1 MQILI
6 FCLLLL
12 AMAFVPGAAGAAPRL
27 QIDQPVY
34 DLGEV
39 FEDQSL
45 EHTFVLKN
53 AGDQPLVIDKIE
65 LDCAC
70 SLVEFDH
77 TIPPGGSGKVTFRIV
92 PYAVIHKFCK
102 KGEIFT
108 NDPQQRSVVI
118 QLCGFAKPFI
128 EIQPSHIIRFT
139 GNPQSELTAKVRLVN
154 HQATPLTIKGTKTD
168 LGDRIAVTV
177 NTIEPGKV
185 FELIVSNKVKNP
197 EVYKGK
203 IEVLTSSDKR
213 PRLIFRVFADL
224 TPSSV
229 GAP

>member
-1 MQILI
+1 MRQLM
-6 FCLLLL
+6 FCLAALLL
-12 AMAFVPGAAGAAPRL
+12 GLATPAAAAPRL
-27 QIDQPVY
+27 VVEQPVY

-39 FEDQSL
+39 FEDQNL
-45 EHTFVLKN
+45 EHTFTLRN
-53 AGDQPLVIDKIE
+53 AGDQPLVIEKIE

-77 TIPPGGSGKVTFRIV
+77 TIPPGGQGRVTFRIV

-108 NDPQQRSVVI
+108 NDPQQRPAVI

-139 GNPQSELTAKVRLVN
+139 GNPQENLTARIRLLN
-154 HQATPLTIKGTKTD
+154 HQATPLTIKGTRTD
-168 LGDRIAVTV
+168 LGDKIGVTV
-177 NTIEPGKV
+177 NTLEPGKV
-185 FELIVSNKVKNP
+185 FELVVTNKVKNP
-197 EVYKGK
+197 ETYKGK

-213 PRLIFRVFADL
+213 PRLVFRVFADL
-224 TPSSV
+224 APPSV